1 MITCDFEN
9 RGDAG
14 LCEYLTRCIEQQ
26 IESGVLKGDEK
37 LPSKRE
43 LAMHL
48 GVSVITVQNAY
59 ADLISRGYVYSL
71 EKKGFYITPSM
82 AAGTREISTG
92 SDLPATDL
100 LTRSKISGGCIE
112 ETDTIDLRTNSI
124 SYEKFPFSVWSRVTR
139 QILQEP
145 HEDLLRR
152 QPLEG
157 TWALRTAIAR
167 YLQSFRNMQVSPE
180 QIIIAAGSEVLYS
193 FLVQLFPTGTVF
205 GVENPGYPN
214 TRRILQSC
222 GGAVVPLPLDDEG
235 LIVDGLKEKVSV
247 VHVTPNHHFPTGVV
261 MSVQR
266 RLQLLHWA
274 EHGHYIIEDDYDS
287 EFRFRGKP
295 LSPLYAM
302 AAAYGSP
309 SENGGPQ
316 VIYLNTFSKTLAPG
330 FRISY
335 MVLPPALLAQFK
347 ERLGFY
353 SCTVS
358 ALEQHTLARFMDQGH
373 YARHIM
379 RMKNWYRSLRDQLI
393 TAIESSA
400 LRDRCTIQEEDA
412 GLHFLLTVTSGSGR
426 CISDQQVTSS
436 GDGCTADGLVES
448 PAAKSNANCQ
458 TVTSPAAAL
467 QQRLKDAGLHLSL
480 LSEYYAGQDLTSSG
494 GGANTGQ
501 VASPAARTDSNS
513 KTVTSPAAVFIINYS
528 GLTPA
533 TIRRTV
539 EILSRVL

>member
-9 RGDAG
+9 RGAAG

-26 IESGVLKGDEK
+26 IENGVLKGDEK

-48 GVSVITVQNAY
+48 GISVITVQNAY

-71 EKKGFYITPSM
+71 EKKGFFVTPVARGGAVTSLSPHRTGVSHENPTFM
-82 AAGTREISTG
+82 PPSVAADG
-92 SDLPATDL
+92 
-100 LTRSKISGGCIE
+100 
-112 ETDTIDLRTNSI
+112 IDLRTNTT

-193 FLVQLFPTGTVF
+193 FLVQLFPAGTVF

-235 LIVDGLKEKVSV
+235 LIVDGLDGKLCSGTYPVAAAAAQV

-266 RLQLLHWA
+266 RLQLLNWA
-274 EHGHYIIEDDYDS
+274 MEPAGQDQPAQQRYIIEDDYDS

-412 GLHFLLTVTSGSGR
+412 GLHFLLTVTSGNGR
-426 CISDQQVTSS
+426 YTSD
-436 GDGCTADGLVES
+436 
-448 PAAKSNANCQ
+448 Q
-458 TVTSPAAAL
+458 TVTAPAAAL
-467 QQRLKDAGLHLSL
+467 QQRLKEAGLHLSL

-494 GGANTGQ
+494 GSANAGQ
-501 VASPAARTDSNS
+501 VESPAARTDSNS
-513 KTVTSPAAVFIINYS
+513 KTVTSPADIPAVFIINYS